1 MFLVTVGHNAK
12 NKTCQ
17 LLFHRS
23 TETVSQTIR
32 SVLLTVL
39 NLHHVLLA
47 KLVSVWSFNW
57 SVYIFNY

>member
-23 TETVSQTIR
+23 IETVSQTIR

-47 KLVSVWSFNW
+47 KLVPVWSFNW